1 MDVAERDHV
10 VEAVFPPI
18 LIAAAPPERCRV
30 FESAKEHV
38 PDGQIREVVG
48 VMTELMMNPMRFRPL
63 ENKADPGR
71 RFDIPMIEELPDCDE

>member
-18 LIAAAPPERCRV
+18 LIAAAPPELCGI

-48 VMTELMMNPMRFRPL
+48 VMTELMMNAMGLRAL
-63 ENKADPGR
+63 EKVTEPGR
-71 RFDIPMIEELPDCDE
+71 RLDVPVIEELADRDE